1 MPTVFQSFVEPHVDL
16 EENVLPFKLT
26 MEFSSSKILFAD
38 FDYGSYDGVPGLA
51 IRALVVEVTHAKDW
65 KNRGIFRAEGD

>member
-1 MPTVFQSFVEPHVDL
+1 MPAVFQSFVEPHIDL

-26 MEFSSSKILFAD
+26 MEFSSSNILSAC
-38 FDYGSYDGVPGLA
+38 FDYGNHDGVPGLA
-51 IRALVVEVTHAKDW
+51 IRALVVEITHAKGW